1 MHTTNYLNTLIQVA
15 DDCPAGHGI
24 VPREKLEN
32 PSIAS
37 RTYQLIAQN
46 PYRYSS
52 DDVIFTVYADRAGI
66 APSERNE
73 ARDAYFS
80 IGRPCLRAS
89 DLGKKYG
96 WGIHAD
102 QDGRI
107 ALYAV
112 DSAEYAQ
119 FATGKPLK
127 SATHHAADSA
137 VTVVKAMRS
146 SRH

>member
-24 VPREKLEN
+24 IPPEKLEN
-32 PSIAS
+32 PPIAS

-66 APSERNE
+66 ARSERSQ
-73 ARDAYFS
+73 AREAYFS

-96 WGIHAD
+96 WGVHAD
-102 QDGRI
+102 QNGRI

-112 DSAEYAQ
+112 DSAQYAQ
-119 FATGKPLK
+119 LAMGKPHE
-127 SATHHAADSA
+127 SATHRAAGSA
-137 VTVVKAMRS
+137 VTVLKAMRS
-146 SRH
+146 SRR